1 MLFTLKKMRT
11 TSRIVWVVKE
21 TFESLDVREIIV
33 ENLFVVK
40 LYIFEDNEET
50 VS

>member
-1 MLFTLKKMRT
+1 MLFTQEDENHLKDCLGC
-11 TSRIVWVVKE
+11 E
-21 TFESLDVREIIV
+21 GDFESLDVGEIIV

>member
-1 MLFTLKKMRT
+1 MRT